1 MSVQLPAFFAHG
13 RQSRLG
19 HLKIDPPLVRLFEV
33 VTIFRNVALTYAIF
47 ATNGSS
53 KGLIIL
59 ILEAFAQYLQ
69 AADEKTPATDVLAR
83 WLWERLSTPPETTV
97 DRVLHCEVKIALQ
110 RKASSGAPAHGDE
123 LDQFYI
129 KQKSSYVFRGASS
142 SGSKLLKTLYEYC
155 LSYEQQ
161 KWARWVHSLKASDF
175 NICN

>member
-1 MSVQLPAFFAHG
+1 VAASRLRLRRARRETATGAARPAFDLFS
-13 RQSRLG
+13 QSPI
-19 HLKIDPPLVRLFEV
+19 HLCYI
-33 VTIFRNVALTYAIF
+33 RN
-47 ATNGSS
+47 NGSS
-53 KGLIIL
+53 KGLVIL

-83 WLWERLSTPPETTV
+83 WLWERLSAPPETNV
-97 DRVLHCEVKIALQ
+97 DRVLHCEVKVALQ
-110 RKASSGAPAHGDE
+110 KKAQSSAPSSVDD
-123 LDQFYI
+123 LDHFYI
-129 KQKSSYVFRGASS
+129 KQKSAYVFRGASS